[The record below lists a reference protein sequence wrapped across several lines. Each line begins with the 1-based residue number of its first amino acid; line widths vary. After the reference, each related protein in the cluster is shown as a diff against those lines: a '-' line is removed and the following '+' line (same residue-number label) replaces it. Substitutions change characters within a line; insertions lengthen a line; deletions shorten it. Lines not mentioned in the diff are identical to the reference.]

1 MEPER
6 IHPGFVSVNRDSGK
20 DTLIYLIFV
29 SFGSLLSFLVLF
41 LHVRQFIKCIFNSAS
56 KTFLPGAPTGY
67 PMDQRLGCSRWLL
80 RCLEYESQDCDDKIS
95 EMSLKVYAAVVFV
108 QCSKAV

>member
-41 LHVRQFIKCIFNSAS
+41 LHVRQFIKCIFNSARKRS
-56 KTFLPGAPTGY
+56 
-67 PMDQRLGCSRWLL
+67 
-80 RCLEYESQDCDDKIS
+80 CLERPLAILWTRDWDVRDGYCD
-95 EMSLKVYAAVVFV
+95 V
-108 QCSKAV
+108 

>member
-20 DTLIYLIFV
+20 DTLISHICEFRPFTV
-29 SFGSLLSFLVLF
+29 IPRLLSAFST
-41 LHVRQFIKCIFNSAS
+41 Q
-56 KTFLPGAPTGY
+56 
-67 PMDQRLGCSRWLL
+67 L
-80 RCLEYESQDCDDKIS
+80 RKRSCLERPLAILWTRDWDVRDGYCDDKIS